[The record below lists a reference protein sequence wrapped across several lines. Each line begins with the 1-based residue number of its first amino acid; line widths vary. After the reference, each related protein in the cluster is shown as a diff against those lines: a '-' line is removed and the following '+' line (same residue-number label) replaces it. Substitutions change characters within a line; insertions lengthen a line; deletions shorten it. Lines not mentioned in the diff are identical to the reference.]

1 MFIKREREVEREK
14 EREEKREKERVE
26 RTWVASN
33 TLPLI
38 TFENNL
44 PGHILSSYHGWFL
57 ITHDSNFLFEVRVDK
72 GGR

>member
-1 MFIKREREVEREK
+1 MTYMFIKREREVEREK
-14 EREEKREKERVE
+14 EREKKRGL
-26 RTWVASN
+26 TWAWVASN

-44 PGHILSSYHGWFL
+44 PRHIISSYHGWFL
-57 ITHDSNFLFEVRVDK
+57 ITHDSNFLFEVSVDK